1 MIPLLGIDN
10 VTSPVVPPPVSPL
23 PAVTEVISPLPVP
36 PVELMV
42 IDGVSS
48 QNQGMD
54 NS

>member
-1 MIPLLGIDN
+1 LGRLAAGKNILLETGEAVQPANLDL
-10 VTSPVVPPPVSPL
+10 SKL
-23 PAVTEVISPLPVP
+23 PAMFP